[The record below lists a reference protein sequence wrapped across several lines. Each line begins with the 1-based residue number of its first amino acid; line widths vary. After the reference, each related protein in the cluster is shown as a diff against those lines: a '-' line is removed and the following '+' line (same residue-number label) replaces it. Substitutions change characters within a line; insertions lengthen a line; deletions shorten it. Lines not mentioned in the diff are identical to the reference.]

1 MSNIYVFDTKTN
13 QWDLKIATGATANVF
28 PSTRTAHTA
37 VVSKFFFFY
46 FMCVTS
52 SIVLTT
58 FSIISFG

>member
-37 VVSKFFFFY
+37 VVSKFFFD